1 MYKLYTFFVGCNALV
16 LPLQHF
22 NFISNQIVL
31 TTMKRM
37 LNRMLRYADA
47 IVKRGV
53 DKLIDIVAHNPEL
66 QTKNAE
72 TQAKN
77 ASTNGG
83 DASRVGKIYSYYLVE
98 FVFPSFLYPDA
109 GRVAPISVC
118 VFLQRVL
125 KQLKNASKWS
135 RQKVYF
141 ERPACKGKSITI
153 LCALEFYQAIIISI
167 LHHSYA
173 RFISPLSPRQAGA
186 ADVAAVWG
194 APWQCRFARRRSCSG
209 RRAAGWGGSPFQFLA
224 PR

>member
-1 MYKLYTFFVGCNALV
+1 MPWCYLCSTLLLY
-16 LPLQHF
+16 Q
-22 NFISNQIVL
+22 NQIVL
-31 TTMKRM
+31 IIMKRM

-53 DKLIDIVAHNPEL
+53 DKLIDIIAHNPEL

-77 ASTNGG
+77 ATSNGG

-109 GRVAPISVC
+109 GRVAPISGS

-186 ADVAAVWG
+186 AGVAAVWG

-209 RRAAGWGGSPFQFLA
+209 RRAAGWGGSPFQSLA

>member
-1 MYKLYTFFVGCNALV
+1 
-16 LPLQHF
+16 
-22 NFISNQIVL
+22 
-31 TTMKRM
+31 M

-53 DKLIDIVAHNPEL
+53 DKLIDTIAHNPEP
-66 QTKNAE
+66 QNKNVE
-72 TQAKN
+72 TQAQN
-77 ASTNGG
+77 ATSNGG
-83 DASRVGKIYSYYLVE
+83 DASRVGKIYSYYLLVE
-98 FVFPSFLYPDA
+98 FVFPYILYSA
-109 GRVAPISVC
+109 GRVALISVC
-118 VFLQRVL
+118 AFLQRVF

-186 ADVAAVWG
+186 AGVAAVWG

-209 RRAAGWGGSPFQFLA
+209 RRAAGWGGSPFQSLV